1 MKKLLLS
8 LLAIGCLATGAAG
21 ANKTSMKQHQNP
33 FLKPYTTQYGIP
45 PFEQITLDDYIP
57 AIKAGIEQQ
66 NKKIATIVANKKAPN
81 FDNTVL
87 ALDNCGEILGRVSY
101 VFYALSES
109 DATPE
114 MQKLA
119 EQVSPMLTA
128 QNDALY
134 MNSGLFNR
142 IKAVHDNADAL
153 KLDKAQRR
161 LTDKCYKRFVRNG
174 ALLSAAYQDTL
185 KAINTRLASLQLNF
199 TQNVMHEIANN
210 LIVVDNRDR
219 LSGLPQSTIDD
230 AAKLAAEKGMAG
242 KWVFTASG
250 ATRLSVL
257 TNADDRDLRKQMYET
272 YTMTASRG
280 NEYDNSAIIN
290 EIMQLR
296 QKKAKLLG
304 FKTFAD
310 YAVDPWMAKT
320 PEAAEKLLM
329 QLWKPAIKK
338 VDEEVADM
346 QHYADAHGGNFK
358 IAAYDYYYYAEK
370 VKKEKFNFSED
381 EVRPYFVLDSVV
393 QNGIFYIAKK
403 LYGLNFKVMPKAPKY
418 NPEVTV
424 YDVTDDQ
431 GKHVAVFM
439 TDYYPRPTK
448 AQGAWMSELNAAYN
462 YGGKS
467 ERPIIYNVAS
477 LTPPTNDAPSLLTLD
492 EVQTVFHEFGHALN
506 GMLTTAPY
514 RGLEGT
520 NIDRDMVEQPSQ
532 MDENFALV
540 PEVLKHYAKNYK
552 TGEVIPQA
560 LVDKLIE
567 TSKFNQGFMTTELV
581 GAALLDIEWHKM
593 DFCKGPVDIKAF
605 ENWVSRRLNKP
616 AVVEYRYRSP
626 YFKHIFDND
635 QYSCGY
641 YTYLWSEVLAADA
654 WQRFATEGPLN
665 PTVANDYRHYIL
677 EPGDTEDAMTLYKK
691 FSGHEPNAD
700 ALLRHRG
707 LK

>member
-1 MKKLLLS
+1 MKKVLLS

-21 ANKTSMKQHQNP
+21 ANKTNVKQHQNP

-45 PFEQITLDDYIP
+45 PFEKITLDDYIP

-66 NKKIATIVANKKAPN
+66 NQEIAAIVASKKTPD
-81 FDNTVL
+81 FENTVL
-87 ALDNCGEILGRVSY
+87 ALDNCGEILSRVSY

-128 QNDALY
+128 QSDAMY
-134 MNSGLFNR
+134 MNPGLFAR
-142 IKAVHDNADAL
+142 VKAVHDNADAL

-161 LTDKCYKRFVRNG
+161 LTDKYYKRFVRNG
-174 ALLSAAYQDTL
+174 ALLDAAHKDTL
-185 KAINTRLASLQLNF
+185 KAINKRLASLQLNF

-210 LIVVDNRDR
+210 LIVVDSKER

-230 AAKLAAEKGMAG
+230 AAKLAGEKGMPG

-272 YTMTASRG
+272 YTHTASRG
-280 NEYDNSAIIN
+280 NAYDNSAIIN

-296 QKKAKLLG
+296 QKKAKMLG

-329 QLWKPAIKK
+329 QLWKPAVKK

-346 QHYADAHGGNFK
+346 QRYADSHGGNFK

-381 EVRPYFVLDSVV
+381 QVRPYFVLDSVV
-393 QNGIFYIAKK
+393 KNGIFYVAKK

-424 YDVTDDQ
+424 YDVTDNN

-439 TDYYPRPTK
+439 TDYFPRATK
-448 AQGAWMSELNAAYN
+448 AQGAWMSELNAAYDF
-462 YGGKS
+462 GGKS

-477 LTPPTNDAPSLLTLD
+477 LTPPTKDAPSLLTLD
-492 EVQTVFHEFGHALN
+492 EVETVFHEFGHALN
-506 GMLTTAPY
+506 GMLTRAPY
-514 RGLEGT
+514 KGLEGT

-532 MDENFALV
+532 MNENFALV
-540 PEVLKHYAKNYK
+540 PEVLKNYAKNYK
-552 TGEVIPQA
+552 TGEVIPQN
-560 LVDKLIE
+560 LVDKIIE

-581 GAALLDIEWHKM
+581 GAALLDIEWHKL
-593 DFCKGPVDIKAF
+593 DFAKDIDVKAF
-605 ENWVSRRLNKP
+605 ENWVSRRLGKP
-616 AVVEYRYRSP
+616 EVVEYRYRSP

-654 WQRFATEGPLN
+654 WNRFETEGPLN
-665 PTVANDYRHYIL
+665 PAVAADYMHYIL
-677 EPGDTEDAMTLYKK
+677 EPGDTDDAMTLYKK

-700 ALLRHRG
+700 ALLRDRG